1 MICLFLYKQINFM
14 NKNTI
19 SVMVYLKDNSSNE
32 PLVNSNP
39 KNAIQDYFF
48 PDSGAPVLNVI
59 IKAMTQ
65 DGKLITLSITD
76 SLIDGHIE

>member
-1 MICLFLYKQINFM
+1 M

-19 SVMVYLKDNSSNE
+19 SVMVYLKDNSSSE
-32 PLVNSNP
+32 LLVNSNP

-48 PDSGAPVLNVI
+48 PDSGVPVLNII

-65 DGKLITLSITD
+65 EGKLITLSITD
-76 SLIDGHIE
+76 YSIDGRIE